1 MVFWWQTIL
10 FSPFYGLLMLSL
22 SPYNPIFFFFLITA
36 QKWGSVE
43 IPKAFFFF
51 GSGAKFR
58 VGRDMR
64 NRQLN
69 NIALISY
76 FGLNILWK
84 HYNENFLRH
93 CIFLYLYSLHVVCIQ
108 HYCFLQYR
116 KCIFQ
121 TSTSNNKYF
130 PKPKISLCCVLY
142 FNWDPVKHSGKFC
155 LRFNFFSLGHVME
168 QKCCW

>member
-1 MVFWWQTIL
+1 VALCFYRLRGGGGGIHLAISDCILIAFWSWPWPSRSNSFTIIHATTNQCGQCIHIYVMFDWFSGKRCKGQLSTGLSQSSCCIYTLYTLYVFST
-10 FSPFYGLLMLSL
+10 
-22 SPYNPIFFFFLITA
+22 
-36 QKWGSVE
+36 
-43 IPKAFFFF
+43 
-51 GSGAKFR
+51 
-58 VGRDMR
+58 
-64 NRQLN
+64 
-69 NIALISY
+69 
-76 FGLNILWK
+76 
-84 HYNENFLRH
+84 
-93 CIFLYLYSLHVVCIQ
+93 
-108 HYCFLQYR
+108 CFLQYR